1 MMLQDTR
8 SRSEVLA
15 NLNPDLRQQIDEFHQ
30 VEHHFFSLISC
41 HQVQLTNLTL
51 FATGVQASGLN
62 PALVQQID
70 ASFSANLTACHSF
83 YKQHELPWALILPEY
98 FYSDHLKLILDQHE
112 MNLCDTGVAMV
123 RSLNDIPIPTHQ
135 SLLTIKEING
145 DLETW
150 SIPLI
155 HGFESTPEV
164 TGVYTERH
172 KLATR
177 KGSKIHHLS
186 GFIGST
192 VVCSLTISIATDSAR
207 IDDVAT
213 MPEYQNRGY
222 ATELIHAALNY
233 LNQLNISHCYLEASS
248 SGLSIYQRI
257 GFNELFK
264 NYYYERQ

>member
-15 NLNPDLRQQIDEFHQ
+15 NLKPDLRQHIAAFHH

-41 HQVQLTNLTL
+41 NQVKLTDLTL

-70 ASFSANLTACHSF
+70 ASFSANLTDCHSF
-83 YKQHELPWALILPEY
+83 YKEQELPWALILPDY
-98 FYSDHLKLILDQHE
+98 FYSDRVQLFLEQH
-112 MNLCDTGVAMV
+112 MMSLSDTGVAMV
-123 RSLNDIPIPTHQ
+123 RSANDIPIPTHQ
-135 SLLTIKEING
+135 SSLTIQEING
-145 DLETW
+145 DLDTW

-172 KLATR
+172 KLATQQ
-177 KGSKIHHLS
+177 GAKIHHLS
-186 GFIGST
+186 GFIDST
-192 VVCSLTISIATDSAR
+192 VVCSLTISISADSAR

-222 ATELIHAALNY
+222 ATQIIHAALNY
-233 LNQLNISHCYLEASS
+233 LKQLDINHCYLEASS

-257 GFNELFK
+257 GFKELFK
-264 NYYYERQ
+264 NYYYEPQ